1 MQPVLPVPRPSTVV
15 LATWQP
21 IATTPM
27 HPEYPCDTTI
37 YALETVCLAGAAGFE
52 LLHFGIRSAAVD
64 HDLRFSLRIRCG
76 AATSIEMRTFECSR
90 PERRVFANSDSE
102 MQRFESSLT
111 HTESGRARN
120 ATKWRHRIELKKS
133 ATYGLVN
140 GTKRNRQSIT
150 SLLKNDSANIQWQSS
165 DVV

>member
-1 MQPVLPVPRPSTVV
+1 M
-15 LATWQP
+15 
-21 IATTPM
+21 
-27 HPEYPCDTTI
+27 
-37 YALETVCLAGAAGFE
+37 
-52 LLHFGIRSAAVD
+52 
-64 HDLRFSLRIRCG
+64 
-76 AATSIEMRTFECSR
+76 FECSR
-90 PERRVFANSDSE
+90 PERRVFANSNSE

-150 SLLKNDSANIQWQSS
+150 SLLKNDPANIQWQSS